1 MPRKVKAVLGM
12 EREFMCFKDFSG
24 GVPAKIIVNYFLW
37 DYKLF
42 LQFPKIDSILAIVV
56 KKSYLEPTFINRT
69 TGS

>member
-1 MPRKVKAVLGM
+1 
-12 EREFMCFKDFSG
+12 MCFKDFSG
-24 GVPAKIIVNYFLW
+24 GVPAKIIANYFLW